1 MNRKTL
7 KAIAKTRRTVN
18 RFKYPMGAS
27 FGLIA
32 VFFVFQN
39 GTCQDTSSVRY
50 SGTSS
55 TGLSTS
61 TSTSATLSLIASSSS
76 VAVGGTITFTA
87 YGGSAP
93 YYFSKT
99 SGSGDGTF
107 ADSNQGIFK
116 ATTAGSLIVG
126 VRDFAGSVQYYPV
139 TVTSSSSP
147 LSVSPAAL
155 VVGVK
160 GTVQMNA
167 SGGTTPYQ
175 YRMVSGTGSVNKDTG
190 VYTASTNAT
199 TAVIAVT
206 DAISNTA
213 QTQISVTL
221 KDPNVPSTQL
231 AQPQFSVCLDH
242 ELVFTYQ
249 NDGTSNHPSFTFLG
263 TGSDANGIGTNCS
276 VATSIKKV
284 TLTNLDLSAN
294 VQKSYRGRISVS
306 GRGGDNKNKSTF
318 NYCISPSDASI
329 AYISKYSDRDVTFKT
344 RSYSNGPI
352 MFNGADAKIGDI
364 VLDDQ
369 GDCTHH
375 GGLFGW
381 GGCDRHY
388 GDGSGTYLVNMTGYY
403 SSIYDDCSDFDQKN
417 VVQVLPQ

>member
-32 VFFVFQN
+32 VFFIFQN

-55 TGLSTS
+55 TGLSTNTS
-61 TSTSATLSLIASSSS
+61 TSTSLTLIASSSS

-107 ADSNQGIFK
+107 ANSNQGIFK
-116 ATTAGSLIVG
+116 ATTAGSLIIG

-139 TVTSSSSP
+139 TVTASANP
-147 LSVSPAAL
+147 ISVSPAAL
-155 VVGVK
+155 VIGVK
-160 GTVQMNA
+160 GTVQLNA

-175 YRMVSGTGSVNKDTG
+175 FRMVSGSGSVNKDSG

-206 DAISNTA
+206 DALSNTA
-213 QTQISVTL
+213 QTQVSVTL
-221 KDPNVPSTQL
+221 KDPNVPTTQL
-231 AQPQFSVCLDH
+231 NQPQFSLCLDND
-242 ELVFTYQ
+242 LVFTYE
-249 NDGTSNHPSFTFLG
+249 NDGASNHPSFTFLG
-263 TGSDANGIGTNCS
+263 TGSAAYGIGTNCS
-276 VATSIKKV
+276 VVASVKKV

-318 NYCISPSDASI
+318 NYCISPDDPSK
-329 AYISKYSDRDVTFKT
+329 AYISNYADRGVTFKT
-344 RSYSNGPI
+344 RSYSNSPI
-352 MFNGADAKIGDI
+352 MFNGADAKLGD
-364 VLDDQ
+364 VEMDDP
-369 GDCTHH
+369 GDCTHRNI
-375 GGLFGW
+375 W
-381 GGCDRHY
+381 GTCKAHY

-403 SSIYDDCSDFDQKN
+403 SSMYNDCSDFNQDN